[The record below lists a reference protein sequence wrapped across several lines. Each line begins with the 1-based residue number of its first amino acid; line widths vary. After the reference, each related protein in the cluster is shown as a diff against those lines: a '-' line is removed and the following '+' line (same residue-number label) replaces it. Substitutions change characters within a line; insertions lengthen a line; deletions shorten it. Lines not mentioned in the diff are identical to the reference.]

1 MRKMT
6 VAAMHL
12 ILSLIIAVLTVEG
25 CISLWYGLNDVVCF
39 VAGLGALLASTLCCQ
54 VLLQIIL
61 EYNPEQPEPECI
73 CRYCGSTNV
82 GWYPD
87 IGELQCNVCYVTM

>member
-6 VAAMHL
+6 VAFLHL
-12 ILSLIIAVLTVEG
+12 ILSLVIAVLTVEG
-25 CISLWYGLNDVVCF
+25 CISLWYGYGLNDVVCF
-39 VAGLGALLASTLCCQ
+39 VVGLGGLMASTLCCY

-61 EYNPEQPEPECI
+61 EYNPETTEITCM
-73 CRYCGSTNV
+73 YCGSNNV

-87 IGELQCNVCYVTM
+87 INELQCNVCYVTM